1 MATFSTA
8 TRSTATVTADVD
20 AVWDR
25 VVDGDVRY
33 RAVIDT
39 STLTG

>member
-1 MATFSTA
+1 VSA
-8 TRSTATVTADVD
+8 ADVNE
-20 AVWDR
+20 VWDR

-39 STLTG
+39 STITPA